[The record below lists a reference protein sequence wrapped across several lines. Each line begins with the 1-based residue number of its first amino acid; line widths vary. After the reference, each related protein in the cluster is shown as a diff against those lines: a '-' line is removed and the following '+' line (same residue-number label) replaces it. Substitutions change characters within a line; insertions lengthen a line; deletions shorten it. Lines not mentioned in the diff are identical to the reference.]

1 MTSLTSGLA
10 LTALE
15 ARASEDSFY
24 KIDVPKDQE
33 LLNITTG
40 GATADCDMYVRFGRR
55 PGTSCSTFDYK
66 STSTTSEKSVTVS
79 SPLEGWCRLKGYLH
93 IMATLLCSMNCLTVF
108 N

>member
-24 KIDVPKDQE
+24 KIDVPKGQE

-55 PGTSCSTFDYK
+55 PGTRCSSFDYN
-66 STSTTSEKSVTVS
+66 STSATSEEIVTVS
-79 SPLEGWCRLKGYLH
+79 SPLEGWCLKGYIH
-93 IMATLLCSMNCLTVF
+93 RMATLLRSMYCLGVL